1 MKWTEAP
8 SKVSSLSSS
17 LQIATVASAVAWPLA
32 AGLAVVMWSKARAAA
47 HARKV
52 AAMEAKLRG
61 MFHDIEAKPIPA
73 QLAMVVEALEE
84 GEALTPVR
92 TPALDQAAPVRS

>member
-1 MKWTEAP
+1 M
-8 SKVSSLSSS
+8 SSS
-17 LQIATVASAVAWPLA
+17 LQIATIAGAVAWPLA
-32 AGLAVVMWSKARAAA
+32 AGLGIIMWSKARAAA

-61 MFHDIEAKPIPA
+61 MFHDLESKPIPA

-84 GEALTPVR
+84 GEALTPTR
-92 TPALDQAAPVRS
+92 TPALDQTAAARG

>member
-1 MKWTEAP
+1 
-8 SKVSSLSSS
+8 VSSLTSS
-17 LQIATVASAVAWPLA
+17 LQIATVAGAIAWPLA
-32 AGLAVVMWSKARAAA
+32 AGLGIVMWSKARAAA

-61 MFHDIEAKPIPA
+61 MFQDIETKPIPA

-84 GEALTPVR
+84 GEALTPTR
-92 TPALDQAAPVRS
+92 APAMDQVAPARG